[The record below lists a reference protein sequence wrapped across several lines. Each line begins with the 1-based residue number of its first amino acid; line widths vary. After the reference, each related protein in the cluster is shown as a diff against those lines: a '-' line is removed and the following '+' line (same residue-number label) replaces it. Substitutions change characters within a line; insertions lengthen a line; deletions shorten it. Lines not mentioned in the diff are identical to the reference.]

1 MQEYEKYEREQEKS
15 NILQKGWQDEM
26 VEFERETHSTL
37 TETQTVAENHLNSK
51 ISAINKVI
59 EI

>member
-1 MQEYEKYEREQEKS
+1 MEEYEKYEREQEKS
-15 NILQKGWQDEM
+15 NILQKGRQDEM
-26 VEFERETHSTL
+26 VEFERETHVTL

-51 ISAINKVI
+51 ISAINKVN